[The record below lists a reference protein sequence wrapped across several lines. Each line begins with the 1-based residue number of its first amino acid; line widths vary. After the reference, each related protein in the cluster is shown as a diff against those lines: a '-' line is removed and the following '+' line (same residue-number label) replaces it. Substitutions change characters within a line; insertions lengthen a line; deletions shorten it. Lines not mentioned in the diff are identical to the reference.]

1 MPENPVNAWK
11 RRPFAKM
18 RVCTTK
24 FDFESRKIDFYILG
38 ENKNTV
44 AQFGC
49 AYCTHSY
56 LK

>member
-1 MPENPVNAWK
+1 MPEKAVF
-11 RRPFAKM
+11 RGTFAKT

-44 AQFGC
+44 AQFEL
-49 AYCTHSY
+49 A
-56 LK
+56 